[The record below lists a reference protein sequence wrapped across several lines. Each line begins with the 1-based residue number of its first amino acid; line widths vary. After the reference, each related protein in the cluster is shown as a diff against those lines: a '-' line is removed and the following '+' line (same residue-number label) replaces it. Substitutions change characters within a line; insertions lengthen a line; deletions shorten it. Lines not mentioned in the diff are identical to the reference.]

1 MTIKKIN
8 RVIFFVLFLLA
19 SGQIETVLAQEA
31 ATWTAE
37 PSQAVVAAGNTLVV
51 KVTADINEGWH
62 VYSTHGYDEGPVP
75 TTIDFPEDSPLVLAG
90 KVKQPPPIEEFDEA
104 FGINTE
110 YYEEGV
116 TFEVPARVLP
126 GTAPGKRTV
135 QVEVTFMACNDRIC
149 LPPKTIT
156 LDFPLTI
163 EKGVEK
169 VTEIVAEDTG
179 SSVVSAREA
188 DTISV
193 TGNAPVST
201 GVDDNSGRSTFGD
214 ASEVEAAREQGLW
227 AYLLLAMSVGA
238 LALLTPCVFPMIP
251 ITVSFF
257 TKRQDQNRAR
267 GIIDALVYSL
277 GIIVTFTG
285 LGVLLA
291 VMFGAAGINKFAANP
306 WMNILIA
313 GIFVVFALN
322 LFGMFEIQLPASVLN
337 KLNLASQKKG
347 GGYVSVLLMGLTF
360 TLTSFTCTVPFV
372 GTVMVAASQGDIW
385 WSLAGMLAFSAVFAI
400 PFFLLALFPSWL
412 KSLPRSGGWM
422 NSIKVVMGFL
432 ELAAA
437 MKFASNVDLIW
448 GIGLLNRDFFL
459 AIWIAIG
466 ILVSMY
472 ILGKIRFSHEMPVEA
487 AGVGR
492 VLFALFF
499 IAVSVYLYT
508 GLNDR
513 PLGELDAFLPPMNYE
528 ETIDAASGNVSASR
542 RASDEQ
548 WLTTLDEAKRVASV
562 KNKNIFIDFT
572 GFACTNCRWME
583 ANLFTRDDVKE
594 LFSQY
599 VLVRLYTDG
608 QGEEY
613 ERNRQFQ
620 EEEFGTVALPLYV
633 IIDAQGDEIVRFPG
647 MTRDPA
653 EFVRFLRH
661 GLTRQEMLSR
671 RQSSITIDNM

>member
-1 MTIKKIN
+1 MTLKKIHL
-8 RVIFFVLFLLA
+8 VIYLAFFLMV
-19 SGQIETVLAQEA
+19 SGQSGTIHAQEA
-31 ATWTAE
+31 ATWKAE
-37 PSQAVVAAGNTLVV
+37 PSRTTVSTGETLVIN
-51 KVTADINEGWH
+51 VTADINEGWH

-75 TTIDFPEDSPLVLAG
+75 TTIEFPEGSPLVLAG

-110 YYEEGV
+110 YYEDGV
-116 TFEVPARVLP
+116 TFEVPARVVSGAL
-126 GTAPGKRTV
+126 PGKRTV
-135 QVEVTFMACNDRIC
+135 QIEVTFMACNDRIC

-163 EKGVEK
+163 EKGAEQA
-169 VTEIVAEDTG
+169 TEIVTEDTG
-179 SSVVSAREA
+179 SSVVSSPEA
-188 DTISV
+188 DTISIA
-193 TGNAPVST
+193 GNAPAST
-201 GVDDNSGRSTFGD
+201 VASDNSRRSTFGD

-257 TKRQDQNRAR
+257 TKRQDQDRTR
-267 GIIDALVYSL
+267 GVTDAFVYSL

-291 VMFGAAGINKFAANP
+291 VLFGAAGINQFAANP

-313 GIFVVFALN
+313 GIFIVFALN
-322 LFGMFEIQLPASVLN
+322 LFGMFEIQLPTSIIN

-347 GGYVSVLLMGLTF
+347 NSYVSVLLMGLTF

-385 WSLAGMLAFSAVFAI
+385 WSLAGMLAFSTVFAI

-412 KSLPRSGGWM
+412 KSLPKSGGWM

-437 MKFASNVDLIW
+437 MKFISNVDLIW

-466 ILVSMY
+466 IIVSMY
-472 ILGKIRFSHEMPVEA
+472 ILGKIRLPNDMPVEITS
-487 AGVGR
+487 VGR

-499 IAVSVYLYT
+499 IAVSIFLYT

-528 ETIDAASGNVSASR
+528 ETIEAASGNAATSH
-542 RASDEQ
+542 RASGED
-548 WLTTLDEAKRVASV
+548 WFASLDEAKRVAAAQ
-562 KNKNIFIDFT
+562 NKNIFIDFT

-594 LFSQY
+594 LFSRY

-613 ERNRQFQ
+613 EENRRFQ
-620 EEEFGTVALPLYV
+620 EDRFGTVALPLYV
-633 IIDAQGDEIVRFPG
+633 IIDEKGSEIARFPG
-647 MTRDPA
+647 MTRDPG
-653 EFVRFLRH
+653 EFVRFLRQ
-661 GLTRQEMLSR
+661 GLSRQEMLSA
-671 RQSSITIDNM
+671 RQPSTPIDTM

>member
-1 MTIKKIN
+1 MNLKKIYLA
-8 RVIFFVLFLLA
+8 IYFILFLFV
-19 SGQIETVLAQEA
+19 SGQVETIRAQEA

-37 PSQAVVAAGNTLVV
+37 PSPAAVAAGKSLVV

-75 TTIDFPEDSPLVLAG
+75 TTIEFPEGSPLVLAG

-110 YYEEGV
+110 YYEDGV
-116 TFEVPARVLP
+116 TFEVPARVVP
-126 GTAPGKRTV
+126 GAMPGKQTV
-135 QVEVTFMACNDRIC
+135 QIEVTFMACNDRIC

-163 EKGVEK
+163 EKG
-169 VTEIVAEDTG
+169 TRDVAEGVTSDTG
-179 SSVVSAREA
+179 SAVVSASGS
-188 DTISV
+188 DT
-193 TGNAPVST
+193 AST
-201 GVDDNSGRSTFGD
+201 GSGVPSSKVTTDNPGRSTFGD

-257 TKRQDQNRAR
+257 TKRQDANRAR
-267 GIIDALVYSL
+267 GITDAFVYSL

-291 VMFGAAGINKFAANP
+291 VLFGAAGINKFAANP

-313 GIFVVFALN
+313 GIFIVFALN
-322 LFGMFEIQLPASVLN
+322 LFGMFEIKLPTSIIN
-337 KLNLASQKKG
+337 KLNLASQRKG
-347 GGYVSVLLMGLTF
+347 NNYVSVLLMGLTF

-385 WSLAGMLAFSAVFAI
+385 WSLAGMLAFSTVFAI

-412 KSLPRSGGWM
+412 KSFPKSGGWM

-437 MKFASNVDLIW
+437 MKFVSNVDLIW
-448 GIGLLNRDFFL
+448 SVGLLNRDFFL

-466 ILVSMY
+466 IIVSMY
-472 ILGKIRFSHEMPVEA
+472 ILGKIRLPNDMPVETSS
-487 AGVGR
+487 VGR

-499 IAVSVYLYT
+499 MAISIFLYT

-528 ETIDAASGNVSASR
+528 ETIEAASGSRSTSREASGEKWF
-542 RASDEQ
+542 AS
-548 WLTTLDEAKRVASV
+548 LDEAKPIAAAE
-562 KNKNIFIDFT
+562 KKNIFIDFT

-594 LFSQY
+594 LFSRY

-608 QGEEY
+608 QGDVYEE
-613 ERNRQFQ
+613 NRQFQ
-620 EEEFGTVALPLYV
+620 EDRFGTVALPLYV
-633 IIDAQGDEIVRFPG
+633 IINEKGEEIVRFPG
-647 MTRDPA
+647 MTRDPG
-653 EFVRFLRH
+653 EFVRFLRK
-661 GLTRQEMLSR
+661 GLSRQEMLSV
-671 RQSSITIDNM
+671 RQPSTQLDHM